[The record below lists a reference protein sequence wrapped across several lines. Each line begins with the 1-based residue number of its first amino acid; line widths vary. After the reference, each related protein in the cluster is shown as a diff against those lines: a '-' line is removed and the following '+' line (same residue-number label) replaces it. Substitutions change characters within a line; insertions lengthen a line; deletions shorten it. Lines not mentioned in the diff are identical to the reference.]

1 MIVIPETASTKDW
14 PRKVKQAVEAV
25 AKRVLALEAQTST
38 TFTFTPTTTPVSP
51 TAGMTYFDSGTN
63 KLRTWDGSA
72 WQDHW

>member
-25 AKRVLALEAQTST
+25 AKRVLALEARE
-38 TFTFTPTTTPVSP
+38 TFTFAPTTEPASPVE
-51 TAGMTYFDSGTN
+51 GLTYYDSGTN